1 MGCRSNQSPSTFQC
15 IAHASDA
22 EGRLNTSKNDVY
34 NDVAEIEEVPGNTRT
49 SQEESPGSQSKNQKE
64 SSGSPIVL
72 GVLGAFAELP
82 N

>member
-1 MGCRSNQSPSTFQC
+1 M
-15 IAHASDA
+15 
-22 EGRLNTSKNDVY
+22 Y

-64 SSGSPIVL
+64 SCGSPIVL